1 MHLKNADGTPAELN
15 GDDTNYIDKLLL
27 NGNVEMTFEEK
38 ENYLEQSQYDKID
51 AMISRLLDFKKTDTV
66 LEIGCG
72 WGQLAIRLATKIG
85 CKVTGLTLSKE
96 QAAEARERVEK
107 MKLSHLIEIKIQD
120 YRDEVNVYDKVIS
133 IEMLEAVGHEHLPTF
148 SKPFET
154 V

>member
-1 MHLKNADGTPAELN
+1 MGP
-15 GDDTNYIDKLLL
+15 
-27 NGNVEMTFEEK
+27 V
-38 ENYLEQSQYDKID
+38 
-51 AMISRLLDFKKTDTV
+51 
-66 LEIGCG
+66 
-72 WGQLAIRLATKIG
+72 AIRLATKIG